1 MPIWDQGLPDVISP
15 TCNPL
20 VAQVLQSYID
30 SGYLD
35 QFVPMQG
42 GLLYRGYP
50 YNSDV
55 VRGSILNRNL
65 FFNPDQIPPPEQG
78 CTGIQ
83 AIPVSATAGA
93 LQIGGLAASAAGSAA
108 GIATAVGA
116 IGGALS
122 IGLAAVT
129 AGVGLIVGPLIAAI
143 EQKAKNISNFQQM
156 LCTVGLT
163 LAQAIP
169 QIDDAVANGTISAT
183 DAANGLISLCQKCNQ
198 LLANVTTKAEEGASA
213 IYRPGVLAHWD
224 IAVKL
229 YNDVAALRNSAATET
244 SPSAGAPSA
253 ENLGLTT
260 NAASP
265 IAAPGT
271 AAAVSARISIS
282 PMLLLLLL
290 GLAAA
295 FFL

>member
-1 MPIWDQGLPDVISP
+1 MPLWQQGIYDEISP

-20 VAQVLQSYID
+20 VAQVLQRYID

-35 QFVPMQG
+35 SVVSQMG
-42 GLLYRGYP
+42 GTLYRGYP
-50 YNSDV
+50 FDPGV
-55 VRGSILNRNL
+55 CKGSVLNRNL
-65 FFNPDQIPPPEQG
+65 FFSPDQIPPPEQG
-78 CTGIQ
+78 CTGVQ

-143 EQKAKNISNFQQM
+143 EQKAKNISNFQEM

-163 LAQAIP
+163 FAEAVP
-169 QIDDAVANGTISAT
+169 QIDDGVANGTISPT
-183 DAANGLISLCQKCNQ
+183 DAANGLVALCQKCNL

-213 IYRPGVLAHWD
+213 IYRPGLFTHQA
-224 IAVKL
+224 IAPQL
-229 YNDVAALRNSAATET
+229 YADVAALRSAAEAA
-244 SPSAGAPSA
+244 PSAGAPSVETGGTA
-253 ENLGLTT
+253 TIVSAAPMT
-260 NAASP
+260 AAS
-265 IAAPGT
+265 
-271 AAAVSARISIS
+271 VSAGISVS